1 MSTAPAFNLKNPCPA
16 TMKHAVK
23 LSKEGSPKDTRH
35 FEIDLRGSGMTFEP
49 GDSLAVLPTNC
60 PDLVQDVLNTQGWM
74 GDESVEDLGKKPVSL
89 REALISSCNL
99 ATPDKKFLH
108 AIVQKTGNAP
118 ELAKLLEPERKEQL
132 EAHLHGRELID
143 FLHDHPD
150 AKFEPQEFVSLCKK
164 LLIRL
169 YSISSSLKANPD
181 SVHLTVA
188 TVRYHTF
195 GRDRKGVAS
204 TFLAERVKLN
214 ETIIPTFIK
223 EGKGFRLPAADD
235 ATPVIFCGPG
245 TGIAPFRSFWRRMF
259 MENVPSY
266 KFTGLA
272 WLFMGVANSDA
283 KLYDDEL
290 SEVLATYP
298 DQFRLDYALSR
309 EQSNAKGGKMY
320 IQDKVEEYADEV
332 FDLLNNGAHIYFCGL
347 KGMMPGIQEMLE
359 RVSKE
364 KGLVWEE
371 FFAKLKKNEQW
382 HVEVY

>member
-235 ATPVIFCGPG
+235 STPVIFCGPG
-245 TGIAPFRSFWRRMF
+245 TGIAPFRSFLQERDAT
-259 MENVPSY
+259 
-266 KFTGLA
+266 KAKGKA
-272 WLFMGVANSDA
+272 WLFFGEVSSKTDFFYGEEFNDYLKKGVLTNLTTAFSRDQAEKIYVQHRITEHAAELWQWLEEGAIFYICGDA
-283 KLYDDEL
+283 SRMAVDVDK
-290 SEVLATYP
+290 
-298 DQFRLDYALSR
+298 ALHAVV
-309 EQSNAKGGKMY
+309 ETAGGKTPEEAAEY
-320 IQDKVEEYADEV
+320 IEQLRKDKRYRRD
-332 FDLLNNGAHIYFCGL
+332 
-347 KGMMPGIQEMLE
+347 
-359 RVSKE
+359 
-364 KGLVWEE
+364 
-371 FFAKLKKNEQW
+371 
-382 HVEVY
+382 VY